1 MNDEQRAIDSLRLHA
16 DAAMVPPA
24 VGVDLRALRDSLRDY
39 GQEDPIDI
47 TPDGA
52 ILDGRTRWALLREL
66 GSTSIR
72 VRVIEVPD
80 SQQTNYIIDR
90 ALARRHLNANQ
101 KRALNKMMRAQV
113 IEVREPSPSSAKRGK
128 GLMRIGRSQTQR
140 AAALGVHRGTVAEW
154 DAEPLVVGNATTSPT
169 HAIDARGRPQ
179 PIHKG
184 QPAPPRDRALDT
196 SKGRN
201 HTIANA
207 ARNNL
212 TKGLSTMAGVCHA
225 LCETNYGNVLA
236 VASPEDV
243 TAWRKQVA
251 TITRELRSISG
262 RLKGN

>member
-1 MNDEQRAIDSLRLHA
+1 VNDEQRAIDSLRLHA

-140 AAALGVHRGTVAEW
+140 AAALGVDLSTVKEW
-154 DAEPLVVGNATTSPT
+154 DHVGGNPPTSALPT
-169 HAIDARGRPQ
+169 HAIDGRGRPQ